1 MKDIL
6 VMHMVVKV
14 RSLVEVEK
22 KWQVGVAHESSAA
35 ADVAHAGLLCFASV
49 DYIPIPIAIVIA

>member
-6 VMHMVVKV
+6 VTHMVVKV

-22 KWQVGVAHESSAA
+22 KWQVGVAQSSAA
-35 ADVAHAGLLCFASV
+35 ADVAHAGLLCFESV
-49 DYIPIPIAIVIA
+49 D